1 MVGAEDDDDDD
12 DNDDEGGW
20 FGCGEEDEPVDD
32 VGDTGVRAGGK
43 GRVEEEVLSS
53 FAEITE
59 MP

>member
-1 MVGAEDDDDDD
+1 MVGAVDDDD
-12 DNDDEGGW
+12 EGW
-20 FGCGEEDEPVDD
+20 VGCGEEDEPVDD

-43 GRVEEEVLSS
+43 GSVEEEVLVVVSS